1 MVFSDL
7 LQKWS
12 HQTVSIASATTEY
25 DSYGN
30 PIPNAA
36 VNVTA
41 LVQYNTRAAIDRE
54 GKQKVSSCQIL
65 LTGAST
71 ISIDDKI
78 TLPDGSQPIII
89 SIEKTVD
96 FDGNTEYVKVYT

>member
-1 MVFSDL
+1 MVFADL

-12 HQTVSIASATTEY
+12 HQHVTIIGASTSWDE
-25 DSYGN
+25 YGN
-30 PIPNAA
+30 PIAGTTTTL
-36 VNVTA
+36 TA

-65 LTGAST
+65 LSPDTMIT
-71 ISIDDKI
+71 IDDKI
-78 TLPDGSQPIII
+78 TLPDGTTPIIL

-96 FDGNTEYVKVYT
+96 FDGNLEYIKVYT